1 MSQAIEDIATIEWR
15 GLTLLRVADLEGFRR
30 ERYEMFDYEPAL
42 GSCRWDAEGANAAV
56 VYEAGLWSACWDGEW
71 VGGLPTLQDALAMCD
86 DRCRERAAEL
96 RRSARNLV
104 KGLTP

>member
-30 ERYEMFDYEPAL
+30 ERYEMFGCEPAL

-56 VYEAGLWSACWDGEW
+56 VYEAGLWSARWDGEW
-71 VGGLPTLQDALAMCD
+71 ACSAVSLQDALALRD
-86 DRCRERAAEL
+86 DRCRKRAAEL
-96 RRSARNLV
+96 RRAADNLM